1 MSTYRKWLIMAIISV
16 SGGLIFML
24 PFLQEVYYIPLA
36 QALDLNNTQVGSL
49 MSIFGTVSMLSYFP
63 GGWLADR
70 IAPRKLISASL
81 LATGLAGLYFATFP
95 SYTISLAI
103 HAFWGASI
111 ALTFWGAMIRAT
123 RNWAPPEDQG
133 KAFGILETGRGVGEV
148 LPAMGILMVFAAL
161 GGSKLALST
170 VIVLYSCLII
180 ALGLLSWFLL
190 DDDTSSDERGGQQ
203 NKVGLKEIIGVLRMP
218 MVWLITVVILTGY
231 CAYWGL
237 YRFTSFAT
245 DVFALSVTV
254 GATIAIGKMWLK
266 PIAAFVAGYVA
277 DNFGIAKSIAWL
289 FVLLIASFLAAAAL
303 PGDSSFIPVMLICL
317 TVASMAV
324 FAMRGIYFALLEE
337 GGVPMAV
344 TGTATGVISAIA
356 FTPDIFMPILGG
368 VLLDNYPGELGYRY
382 FFSTTAAICGI
393 GLIAAIVI
401 YRKIARRQ
409 EPCQTASSR
418 QTP

>member
-1 MSTYRKWLIMAIISV
+1 
-16 SGGLIFML
+16 ML

-95 SYTISLAI
+95 SYAISLAI

-111 ALTFWGAMIRAT
+111 ALIFWGAMIRAT
-123 RNWAPPEDQG
+123 RDWAAPEDQG
-133 KAFGILETGRGVGEV
+133 KAFGILETGRGLGEV

-161 GGSKLALST
+161 GSSKLALST
-170 VIVLYSCLII
+170 VIVLYACFII
-180 ALGLLSWFLL
+180 GLGLMSWFLL
-190 DDDTSSDERGGQQ
+190 EDDVSTSEDAAEKS
-203 NKVGLKEIIGVLRMP
+203 KVGLKEIIGVLRMP
-218 MVWLITVVILTGY
+218 MVWLITVVIFTGY

-237 YRFTSFAT
+237 YRFTPYAT

-266 PIAAFVAGYVA
+266 PIAALFAGYVA
-277 DNFGIAKSIAWL
+277 DNFGIAKSVAWL
-289 FVLLIASFLAAAAL
+289 FVVLIVTYSAVAIL
-303 PGDSSFIPVMLICL
+303 PGNSSFVPIMLICL
-317 TVASMAV
+317 TVASIAV

-344 TGTATGVISAIA
+344 TGTATGVISALA
-356 FTPDIFMPILGG
+356 FTPDIFMPLLSG

-382 FFSTTAAICGI
+382 FFSTTAAICGV

-409 EPCQTASSR
+409 EHKNHVRQRHRNRRPNRRSR
-418 QTP
+418 SLRSVPGL

>member
-1 MSTYRKWLIMAIISV
+1 MDMYRKWLIMAIISV
-16 SGGLIFML
+16 SGGVIFML

-70 IAPRKLISASL
+70 VAPRILISASL
-81 LATGLAGLYFATFP
+81 LATGLTGLYFATFP
-95 SYTISLAI
+95 GYTISLAI

-123 RNWAPPEDQG
+123 RNWAAPEDQG
-133 KAFGILETGRGVGEV
+133 KAFGILETGRGLGEV

-161 GGSKLALST
+161 GSSKLALST

-190 DDDTSSDERGGQQ
+190 DDDSSDERDTQA
-203 NKVGLKEIIGVLRMP
+203 NKVGLREIIDVLRMP
-218 MVWLITVVILTGY
+218 MVWLITIVIFSGY

-277 DNFGIAKSIAWL
+277 DSFGIAKSIAWL
-289 FVLLIASFLAAAAL
+289 FVLLIASFLAAASL
-303 PGDSSFIPVMLICL
+303 PGGSSLIPVMLICL

-356 FTPDIFMPILGG
+356 FTPDIFMPLLGG
-368 VLLDNYPGELGYRY
+368 VLLDKYPGELGYRY
-382 FFSTTAAICGI
+382 FFSTTAAICGV
-393 GLIAAIVI
+393 GLIATIVI
-401 YRKIARRQ
+401 YRKITRRQ
-409 EPCQTASSR
+409 ESCQTASSR